1 VNADDQNGKITR
13 TGYHRYPLADF
24 IYNDDPFINQIANNV
39 FTETAISVRLE
50 DHNMKMEAAFGL
62 GPFHPIRKTLLMPN
76 MMGFFAYIPDMECYH
91 DVISMNHRFHGLLR
105 VDDQVIGFHEGKG
118 YIEKDWGT
126 SFPKKYIWIQC
137 NHFKKENLSVFCSAA
152 DIPFRKKSFTG
163 FICCLVIDQTEY
175 RFATYNNSKFELERV
190 ADDQI
195 LLSFQS
201 RTAKLRIEASL
212 KGAGELIAPHQGR
225 MQDVL
230 KEGNSGRVTIRFYHK
245 QSGFVY
251 EDAGDMA
258 GIEIFGY

>member
-1 VNADDQNGKITR
+1 
-13 TGYHRYPLADF
+13 
-24 IYNDDPFINQIANNV
+24 
-39 FTETAISVRLE
+39 
-50 DHNMKMEAAFGL
+50 MKMEAAFGL

-230 KEGNSGRVTIRFYHK
+230 KEGIREGL
-245 QSGFVY
+245 QSASITSKADLSMRMRETWPESKFS
-251 EDAGDMA
+251 DTNARSP
-258 GIEIFGY
+258 EITFSILFLSDPAFTQLDLIG